1 MFSYQLYKV
10 IHLASVFFFLGSL
23 GASFFVKEKVKIIK
37 ILTGITSFLI
47 LVGGMGLL
55 ARLGFSHGEPFPF
68 WVLLKMGLWLTLAI
82 AGPLLARRLHSMRV
96 FALTGLLSLAVLAA
110 YAAVYKPGF

>member
-37 ILTGITSFLI
+37 ILTGMTSFLI

-55 ARLGFSHGEPFPF
+55 ARLGFSHGESFPF

-82 AGPLLARRLHSMRV
+82 AGPLLARRLHSMRA
-96 FALTGLLSLAVLAA
+96 FALIGLLSLAVLAA
-110 YAAVYKPGF
+110 YAAVYKPGL

>member
-1 MFSYQLYKV
+1 MFSYQVYKLV
-10 IHLASVFFFLGSL
+10 HLASVFFFLGSL
-23 GASFFVKEKVKIIK
+23 GASFFIKEQAKLIK

-68 WVLLKMGLWLTLAI
+68 WVLLKMGLWLSLAML
-82 AGPLLARRLHSMRV
+82 GPVLAKRLKSMK
-96 FALTGLLSLAVLAA
+96 ALALIGFLSLAGLAA
-110 YAAVYKPGF
+110 YAAIYKPEF